1 MKAVILNK
9 NDIKTI
15 ILLGSSIKKRY
26 KYKFWKKTKY
36 IQNIILMLMLMLQNF
51 FGIWNTLV
59 MKQQKRNLMNF

>member
-26 KYKFWKKTKY
+26 KYKFWKKLKS
-36 IQNIILMLMLMLQNF
+36 
-51 FGIWNTLV
+51 
-59 MKQQKRNLMNF
+59 